1 MPLVDPTVKLSV
13 TVPSSLSAEL
23 EEALSEGE
31 AHNRSQAVSQA
42 LRLWL
47 DGIAE
52 KRLRAAVS
60 RLTDDDAVDADYAAL
75 RKQK

>member
-1 MPLVDPTVKLSV
+1 MPPIDPTVKLSV

-31 AHNRSQAVSQA
+31 ATNRSQAVCQA

-47 DGIAE
+47 DEIAE
-52 KRLRAAVS
+52 QRLRAAVS
-60 RLTDDDAVDADYAAL
+60 RLTDDDALDADYAVL
-75 RKQK
+75 RRGK

>member
-1 MPLVDPTVKLSV
+1 MPLIDPTVKLSV

-31 AHNRSQAVSQA
+31 AQNRSQAVSQA
-42 LRLWL
+42 LRVWL
-47 DGIAE
+47 DGIRE

-60 RLTDDDAVDADYAAL
+60 RLTDDDALDADYTAL
-75 RKQK
+75 RTQK

>member
-1 MPLVDPTVKLSV
+1 MPLADPTVKLSV

-31 AHNRSQAVSQA
+31 AQNRSQAVTEA
-42 LRLWL
+42 LRVWL
-47 DGIAE
+47 DGIRE
-52 KRLRAAVS
+52 KRLRAAIS
-60 RLTDDDAVDADYAAL
+60 RLTDDDALDADYAAL